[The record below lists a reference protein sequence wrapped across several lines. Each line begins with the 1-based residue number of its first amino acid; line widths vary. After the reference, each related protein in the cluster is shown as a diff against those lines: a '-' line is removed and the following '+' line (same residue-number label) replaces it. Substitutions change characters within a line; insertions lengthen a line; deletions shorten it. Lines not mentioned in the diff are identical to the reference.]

1 MTEGKLLVTGAT
13 GFVGRRVCKFAEK
26 IFSVRPAM
34 RNSGNTADGIAV
46 GDITP
51 KTDWSRA
58 LEGVDGVVHLAAR
71 VHVMDDSEKDPL
83 VAFRRVNVDGT
94 VNLARQAAR
103 AGVKRFVFVSSVK
116 VNGEATFP
124 GQAFTPEDPAAPQD
138 PYAISKQEAEDELHR
153 LAAETGLEVVIIRP
167 PLVYGPGV
175 KANFLRLMKAVYK
188 GFPLPLGLV
197 RNKRSLVAIDN
208 LVDLIITCVKH
219 PAAAGQTFLV
229 SDGQDLSTPEL
240 IRKLAYAMGRPAR
253 LLPVPPGLLRLGGK
267 VTGKTAEVERLIGSL
282 QVNIGHTCDALEWRP
297 PVSVD
302 EALLETGQDFVS
314 RTENGLK
321 ENI

>member
-1 MTEGKLLVTGAT
+1 MDEGKLLVTGAA
-13 GFVGRRVCKFAEK
+13 GFVGRRVCQSAEK

-34 RNSGNTADGIAV
+34 RSPGNMAGGIAV
-46 GDITP
+46 GDITSG
-51 KTDWSRA
+51 TDWSRA

-71 VHVMDDSEKDPL
+71 VHVMDENTVDPL
-83 VAFRRVNVDGT
+83 AEFRRVNVDGT
-94 VNLARQAAR
+94 ANLARQAAR
-103 AGVKRFVFVSSVK
+103 AGVQRFVFISSVK

-124 GQAFTPEDPAAPQD
+124 GQAFTAEDSAAPQD
-138 PYAISKQEAEDELHR
+138 PYAISKQEAEEELHR

-188 GFPLPLGLV
+188 GLPLPLGLV

-208 LVDLIITCVKH
+208 LVDLIITCVEH
-219 PAAAGQTFLV
+219 PAAAGQTFMV

-240 IRKLAYAMGRPAR
+240 VRKLAYAMGRPAR
-253 LLPVPPGLLRLGGK
+253 LLPVPPALLRLGGK

-282 QVNIGHTCDALEWRP
+282 RVDIGHTCDTLGWRP

-302 EALLETGQDFVS
+302 EAIAEIGRSWEDEKS
-314 RTENGLK
+314 RR
-321 ENI
+321 